1 MIVYHNNQCSK
12 SRSAIEFLKE
22 KNQNF
27 ETITYLTNPISKE
40 ELIEILRK
48 LNMSAFDLIRKN
60 EAIFKEQFKGQDL
73 SESEWIDVMLKHP
86 KLIERPIIV
95 KGNRAVIGRPTEKI
109 LELL

>member
-1 MIVYHNNQCSK
+1 MKVYHNNQCSK
-12 SRSAIEFLKE
+12 SRNAIEFLKE

-48 LNMSAFDLIRKN
+48 LNIPAFDLIRKN

-95 KGNRAVIGRPTEKI
+95 KDDRAVIGRPTEKI

>member
-40 ELIEILRK
+40 ELIEILSK
-48 LNMSAFDLIRKN
+48 LNVPAFDLIRKN